1 MLTSLRD
8 ILFAI
13 ILLLIVFPLLIFVY
27 ISCFIDLKENPIF
40 MQDRIGYKGE
50 IFKLVKFKTMHTA
63 FNNSGILLN
72 DERRVSKFG
81 KLIRSLSIDELPQLI
96 NIIKGDMSF
105 IGPRPLLLE
114 YLPLY
119 SEYQNRRHNV
129 KPGITG
135 WAQVN
140 GRNAINWE
148 EKFKLD
154 VWYVDNQSFY
164 LDCKI
169 IWMTIL
175 KVIKRDG
182 ISSNTSVTME
192 KFKGNKL

>member
-1 MLTSLRD
+1 
-8 ILFAI
+8 
-13 ILLLIVFPLLIFVY
+13 
-27 ISCFIDLKENPIF
+27 
-40 MQDRIGYKGE
+40 MQDRIGYKGK
-50 IFKLVKFKTMHTA
+50 IFKLVKFKTMRTA

-105 IGPRPLLLE
+105 VGPRPLLLE

-192 KFKGNKL
+192 KFKGNNI